1 MKNDHLSNETEMNEI
16 DRDLQEFKALRLRY
30 DPFYQMSDDYR
41 EYLRFFQMRR
51 DLSHLKNQLGLWGQD
66 LTIPVYNPKTY
77 SLEYV

>member
-1 MKNDHLSNETEMNEI
+1 MNEI
-16 DRDLQEFKALRLRY
+16 DRDLQEFKTLRLRY

>member
-1 MKNDHLSNETEMNEI
+1 MKNDHLSNENPMNEI
-16 DRDLQEFKALRLRY
+16 DKDLQTFQTLRLQY

-51 DLSHLKNQLGLWGQD
+51 DLSHLKNRLGLWGQD

-77 SLEYV
+77 TLEYA

>member
-1 MKNDHLSNETEMNEI
+1 MKNDHLSNENQMNEI
-16 DRDLQEFKALRLRY
+16 DRDLQEFKTLRLRY

>member
-1 MKNDHLSNETEMNEI
+1 MKNDHLSSENQMNEI
-16 DRDLQEFKALRLRY
+16 DKDLQTFQTLRLRY

-41 EYLRFFQMRR
+41 EYMRFFQMRR
-51 DLSHLKNQLGLWGQD
+51 DLTYLKNQLGLWGQD

>member
-1 MKNDHLSNETEMNEI
+1 MKNDPLLNENQMNEI
-16 DRDLQEFKALRLRY
+16 EHDLQTFRDLRRRY
-30 DPFYQMSDDYR
+30 DPFYELADDYR

>member
-1 MKNDHLSNETEMNEI
+1 MKNDHLSNGNPMNEI
-16 DRDLQEFKALRLRY
+16 DKDLQTFKTLRLRY

-51 DLSHLKNQLGLWGQD
+51 ELSYLKNRLGLWGQD

-77 SLEYV
+77 TLEYV

>member
-1 MKNDHLSNETEMNEI
+1 MKNDPLLNENPMNEI
-16 DRDLQEFKALRLRY
+16 DHDLQTFQTLRNRY

-41 EYLRFFQMRR
+41 EYLRFFSIRR
-51 DLSHLKNQLGLWGQD
+51 ELTYIKARLGLWGQD